1 MLFEHQALR
10 NMLSSIVKRLLAHLV
25 LPEYF
30 ELLPFHYEV
39 ISNNDARKEVLSVFE
54 VFMITSQV
62 NEFFFSPAIDVISKI
77 WNSSTSIAQNISS
90 QNSVLGRF
98 KIFRR
103 PKV

>member
-10 NMLSSIVKRLLAHLV
+10 NMLSSIVKRLHAHFI

-39 ISNNDARKEVLSVFE
+39 ISSNDARKEVLSVFE

-62 NEFFFSPAIDVISKI
+62 YSWVFFRPPQMWYQKSEIPA
-77 WNSSTSIAQNISS
+77 
-90 QNSVLGRF
+90 
-98 KIFRR
+98 RR
-103 PKV
+103 

>member
-10 NMLSSIVKRLLAHLV
+10 NTLSSIVKRLHAHFI

-62 NEFFFSPAIDVISKI
+62 YEFFF
-77 WNSSTSIAQNISS
+77 
-90 QNSVLGRF
+90 
-98 KIFRR
+98 R
-103 PKV
+103 PP

>member
-10 NMLSSIVKRLLAHLV
+10 NMLSSIVKRLHAHFI

-54 VFMITSQV
+54 VFMITSQ
-62 NEFFFSPAIDVISKI
+62 EFFF
-77 WNSSTSIAQNISS
+77 
-90 QNSVLGRF
+90 
-98 KIFRR
+98 R
-103 PKV
+103 PP